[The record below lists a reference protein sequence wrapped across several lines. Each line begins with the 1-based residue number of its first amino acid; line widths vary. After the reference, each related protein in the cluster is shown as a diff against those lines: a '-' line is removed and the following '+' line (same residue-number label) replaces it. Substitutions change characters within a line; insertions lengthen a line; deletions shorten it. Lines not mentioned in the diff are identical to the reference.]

1 MKHSIVV
8 LILAIASSVHADLHK
23 SAACVT
29 GRDGSSFELL
39 PNATQ
44 CACDFYLKRNT
55 GDKQWDQCPDCTFD
69 GTLCNSADSHIGG
82 DEKCGAQGAEAD

>member
-8 LILAIASSVHADLHK
+8 LILAIATSQFSESVQADLHK

-39 PNATQ
+39 PNATK
-44 CACDFYLKRNT
+44 CACEFYFQRNT
-55 GDKQWDQCPDCTFD
+55 GDKQWDQCPDCTFV
-69 GTLCNSADSHIGG
+69 GYNPHI
-82 DEKCGAQGAEAD
+82 ESS